1 MFEIRYAEDSEAEL
15 MALRKFDRQKVI
27 ERIEEQLPHEPDKET
42 RNRKRLIG
50 LKTPWNF
57 VGETWELRIGELRV
71 FYDINAGGKIVTV
84 RVVRRKLPHQTTEDI
99 L

>member
-15 MALRKFDRQKVI
+15 KALKKRDLQTVLNQ
-27 ERIEEQLPHEPDKET
+27 IEEQLPHEPDKET

-50 LKTPWNF
+50 LKPPWSF
-57 VGETWELRIGELRV
+57 VRETWELRIGEIRV
-71 FYDINAGGKIVTV
+71 FYDVDKDQELITIRA
-84 RVVRRKLPHQTTEDI
+84 VRRKRPHQTTEDI

>member
-15 MALRKFDRQKVI
+15 IALRKFDRQKVI

-50 LKTPWNF
+50 LKTPWSF
-57 VGETWELRIGELRV
+57 VCESWELRIGELRV

-84 RVVRRKLPHQTTEDI
+84 RAVRRKLPHQTTEDI

>member
-15 MALRKFDRQKVI
+15 KGLRKFDRQTVI

-42 RNRKRLIG
+42 RNRKRLVG
-50 LKTPWNF
+50 LKVPWSF
-57 VGETWELRIGELRV
+57 VGETWELKIGELRV
-71 FYDINAGGKIVTV
+71 FYDINAVGKIVTV
-84 RVVRRKLPHQTTEDI
+84 RAVRRKLPHQTTEDI

>member
-1 MFEIRYAEDSEAEL
+1 MFELRYAEDSEAEL
-15 MALRKFDRQKVI
+15 KALRKFDRQTVI
-27 ERIEEQLPHEPDKET
+27 QSIEEQLPHQPDKET

-50 LKTPWNF
+50 LKPPWSV

-71 FYDINAGGKIVTV
+71 FYDIDKVQKIVAIRAV
-84 RVVRRKLPHQTTEDI
+84 RKKLPHQTTEDI

>member
-50 LKTPWNF
+50 LKTPWSF
-57 VGETWELRIGELRV
+57 VGESWELRIGELRV
-71 FYDINAGGKIVTV
+71 FYDINAGGKIVTI
-84 RVVRRKLPHQTTEDI
+84 RAVRRKLPHQTTEDI

>member
-15 MALRKFDRQKVI
+15 KGLRKFDRQTVI

-42 RNRKRLIG
+42 RNRKRLVG
-50 LKTPWNF
+50 LKMPWSF
-57 VGETWELRIGELRV
+57 IGETWELRIGDLRV
-71 FYDINAGGKIVTV
+71 FYDINANGNIVTV
-84 RVVRRKLPHQTTEDI
+84 RAVRRKLPHQTTEDI